1 MTVALRRVT
10 KRYRTSTRKE
20 IVALDAVDLELAAG
34 ELCVVVGPSG
44 SGKTT
49 LLRVVA
55 GLEAVADGRVEVAG
69 RDVTAAAPGTR
80 NVAMVFQDH
89 ALYPH
94 LDVTRNITFG
104 LRAQRVPAGDQQ
116 ARLRVAAD
124 LLGLGPLLGRQ
135 PGELSGGERQRV
147 ALARAIVR
155 EPDAFLLDEPL
166 SGLDA
171 EQRAGARADL
181 RALQRRLG
189 TTMVLVTHD
198 QVEAMTLG
206 DRVVVLREGRVEQEG
221 PPAALY
227 DRPGTTFV
235 ARLLGPLPMNL
246 LPAGLWPGA
255 PDAHTV
261 GIRAEHVRLTAAG
274 EGVLAAEVTAVEILG
289 PDTVVHTRVGEH
301 RVLVRTARDAATTG
315 DRVGL
320 SFEPAAVHAFDS
332 AGRRVAP

>member
-10 KRYRTSTRKE
+10 KQFRTRRREE
-20 IVALDAVDLELAAG
+20 IVALEAVDLEVEPG

-49 LLRVVA
+49 LLRIVA
-55 GLEAVADGRVEVAG
+55 GLEAVASGRVEVGG
-69 RDVTAAAPGTR
+69 RDVTALAPGDR

-104 LRAQRVPAGDQQ
+104 LRAHGVSTAEQR
-116 ARLRVAAD
+116 ARVRTAAD
-124 LLGLGPLLGRQ
+124 LLGLSALLSRR
-135 PGELSGGERQRV
+135 PSELSGGERQRV

-155 EPDAFLLDEPL
+155 EPEVFLLDEPL

-171 EQRAGARADL
+171 EQRAHARAEL

-189 TTMVLVTHD
+189 ATMLLVTHD
-198 QVEAMTLG
+198 QVEAMALG
-206 DRVVVLREGRVEQEG
+206 DRVVVLRSGRVEQQG
-221 PPAALY
+221 PPTALY

-255 PDAHTV
+255 PAAHLV
-261 GIRAEHVRLTAAG
+261 GVRPEDVTLTSPDDGFLRG
-274 EGVLAAEVTAVEILG
+274 EVEDLEVLGTDVI
-289 PDTVVHTRVGEH
+289 VVVRVGEH
-301 RVLVRTARDAATTG
+301 RVLVRSGRNAAV
-315 DRVGL
+315 VGAQL
-320 SFEPAAVHAFDS
+320 GLAFDPRAVHAFDVD
-332 AGRRVAP
+332 GRRIDR